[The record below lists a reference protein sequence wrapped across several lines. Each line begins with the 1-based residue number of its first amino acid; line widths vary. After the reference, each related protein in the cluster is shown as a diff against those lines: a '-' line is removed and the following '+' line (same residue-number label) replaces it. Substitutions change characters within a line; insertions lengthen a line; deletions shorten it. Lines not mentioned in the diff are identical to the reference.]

1 MKWYNYPMPRKKTGR
16 PVGRPPHVPTDA
28 NRQTAQSLA
37 AFGLPH
43 LEIAGELN
51 ISLET
56 LLKHYRIELDRGL
69 QRANA
74 RVAQSLFNRATNETD
89 KGGVT
94 AAIFWLKCRAGWR
107 EAAQQVVTYNRN
119 IDNMNEAEL
128 LALLGE
134 RSSADPTGSKTG
146 SGGAPAPD

>member
-1 MKWYNYPMPRKKTGR
+1 MPRKKTGR
-16 PVGRPPHVPTDA
+16 PVGRPPHEPTQA

-43 LEIAGELN
+43 IEIAGELD

-74 RVAQSLFNRATNETD
+74 RVAESLFNRATNAAD
-89 KGGVT
+89 KSGVT
-94 AAIFWLKCRAGWR
+94 AAIFWLKCRANWR
-107 EAAQQVVTYNRN
+107 EATAPVVNLNRS

-128 LALLGE
+128 RVLLGE
-134 RSSADPTGSKTG
+134 HAPTNQTGSETA
-146 SGGAPAPD
+146 SAASATAD